1 MKNINRDYLVKVDT
15 KSATITAPSNM
26 KFFITDRYTS
36 NIFFQLDFKDTND
49 VKITDLIND
58 KAPKEDYNIYSLTLR
73 VVKPNYET
81 KEIKAD
87 RLKDDDPCFFIADL
101 PKEYTDI
108 PGTYECELFIDAA
121 IEKNDVPY
129 IERSTTN
136 SFTYTVVE
144 SIFYNLDDIIYDE
157 YNRSVSIR
165 DYINGLITG
174 KISLSPYVT
183 YKDLNTKADKEH
195 THNGYITK
203 EVLDGAIAEV
213 DTVKIDLDD
222 FTASNSISINRNKY
236 TVIGDYSTALGDNTV
251 ASEHA
256 SHAEGYETMA
266 KGKGAHAEGGNTK
279 ASGYFSHAE
288 GYHTTAIGEY
298 QHVQGKYNIADT
310 TNYAH
315 IVGNG
320 SEDEPSNA
328 HTLDWEGN
336 AWFAGNIYIGED
348 NKELATKDYIDD
360 EVLSVVGDRIN
371 DAISNGDIEIE
382 CDYEYDDTE
391 IRNSITE
398 LGSSITELDSSVTAL
413 SDSLDNK
420 ANKKIAAPLY
430 EGDDESLDIDIS
442 TLELHDKNRR
452 YIRVIDPNE
461 LLNIKL
467 PDSIDADFA
476 EIHVI
481 IVPISNSTEIF
492 ININNKDAEEGNTE
506 EDKLLYQNIE
516 SIPFLLEIGA
526 AYEFILTY
534 INCVDSYR
542 WLVGAITYE

>member
-26 KFFITDRYTS
+26 KFFITDENTS

-58 KAPKEDYNIYSLTLR
+58 KAPKENYNVHSLTLR

-81 KEIKAD
+81 KEIKAV
-87 RLKDDDPCFFIADL
+87 RLKENDPCFFIADL

-174 KISLSPYVT
+174 KVSLSPYAT
-183 YKDLNTKADKEH
+183 YKDLNTKANKEH
-195 THNGYITK
+195 VHDEYITK
-203 EVLDGAIAEV
+203 EALDGAIAEV
-213 DTVKIDLDD
+213 DKVKIDLDN

-328 HTLDWEGN
+328 HTIDWEGN
-336 AWFAGNIYIGED
+336 AWFAGNIYIGAD
-348 NKELATKDYIDD
+348 NKELVTKDYVDNEIISTRDYVDD
-360 EVLSVVGDRIN
+360 EVLSVIEDRIN
-371 DAISNGDIEIE
+371 EAISNGDIQIE

-398 LGSSITELDSSVTAL
+398 LEKNNTELD
-413 SDSLDNK
+413 DSIKKKADKKIEAVRYFDTDRLNFRDLDLDNEQLG
-420 ANKKIAAPLY
+420 NKKQVIVSNPHEQFEIGLQGA
-430 EGDDESLDIDIS
+430 ID
-442 TLELHDKNRR
+442 T
-452 YIRVIDPNE
+452 
-461 LLNIKL
+461 
-467 PDSIDADFA
+467 DFA
-476 EIHVI
+476 EVHVFI
-481 IVPISNSTEIF
+481 MSTNHNVMLSLYNDTVIKYQDGDMIPTDLEVGIMYELIF
-492 ININNKDAEEGNTE
+492 
-506 EDKLLYQNIE
+506 
-516 SIPFLLEIGA
+516 
-526 AYEFILTY
+526 TY
-534 INCVDSYR
+534 IKYDSNYDY
-542 WLVGAITYE
+542 WLVGVIQYE

>member
-26 KFFITDRYTS
+26 KFFITDENTS

-81 KEIKAD
+81 KEIKAV
-87 RLKDDDPCFFIADL
+87 RLKEDDPCFFIVDL
-101 PKEYTDI
+101 PKEYTDMS
-108 PGTYECELFIDAA
+108 GTYECELFIDAE

-144 SIFYNLDDIIYDE
+144 SIFYNLDDTIYDE
-157 YNRSVSIR
+157 YDRSISIR

-195 THNGYITK
+195 THKEYITR
-203 EVLDGAIAEV
+203 EALNSAIAEV
-213 DTVKIDLDD
+213 DKVKIDLDD

-336 AWFAGNIYIGED
+336 AWFAGNITVGED
-348 NKELATKDYIDD
+348 NKELATKEYVDD
-360 EVLSVVGDRIN
+360 EVLSTIEDRIN
-371 DAISNGDIEIE
+371 EAISKGDIEIE
-382 CDYEYDDTE
+382 CDYVYDDTE
-391 IRNSITE
+391 IKNSITE
-398 LGSSITELDSSVTAL
+398 LGNSVER
-413 SDSLDNK
+413 SLASK
-420 ANKKIAAPLY
+420 ADKKIGAPIY
-430 EGDDESLDIDIS
+430 EGVNSLDIGS
-442 TLELHDKNRR
+442 LELYDENRR
-452 YIRVIDPNE
+452 YIRVVNPNE
-461 LLNIKL
+461 LLSIKL
-467 PDSIDADFA
+467 PNSIDADFA
-476 EIHVI
+476 EIHAI
-481 IVPISNSTEIF
+481 IAPIDNGAEIS
-492 ININNKDAEEGNTE
+492 ISINNNTE
-506 EDKLLYQNIE
+506 HANLKYQDKNLM
-516 SIPFLLEIGA
+516 PFFLEPDTV
-526 AYEFILTY
+526 YEFIFTY
-534 INCVDSYR
+534 IDCGNDSCR
-542 WLVGAITYE
+542 WLVGAIVYE

>member
-15 KSATITAPSNM
+15 KSAVVTAPSNM

-49 VKITDLIND
+49 IKITDLIND
-58 KAPKEDYNIYSLTLR
+58 KAPQQDYNIYSLTLR
-73 VVKPNYET
+73 IVKPNYET
-81 KEIKAD
+81 KEIRAV
-87 RLKDDDPCFFIADL
+87 RLKDDDPCFFIVDL
-101 PKEYTDI
+101 DSDYIDM
-108 PGTYECELFIDAA
+108 PGTYICELFIDAQ
-121 IEKNDVPY
+121 IEKYDVPY

-144 SIFYNLDDIIYDE
+144 SIFHNLDDTIYDE
-157 YNRSVSIR
+157 YNRSMSIR

-174 KISLSPYVT
+174 TVSLSGYAT
-183 YKDLNTKADKEH
+183 SEQLNTKANKEH
-195 THNGYITK
+195 IHNEYITK

-213 DTVKIDLDD
+213 DKVKIDLDN

-236 TVIGDYSTALGDNTV
+236 SVRGDYSTALGDNTV

-320 SEDEPSNA
+320 SEDALSNA
-328 HTLDWEGN
+328 HTLDWDGN
-336 AWFAGNIYIGED
+336 AWFAGNVTIGAD
-348 NKELATKDYIDD
+348 NKELATKDYVDD
-360 EVLSVVGDRIN
+360 EVLSTIEDRIN
-371 DAISNGDIEIE
+371 DAISNGDIQIE

-398 LGSSITELDSSVTAL
+398 LGSNLAN
-413 SDSLDNK
+413 SLASK
-420 ANKKIAAPLY
+420 ANKKIAAPLH
-430 EGDDESLDIDIS
+430 EDVSSVDIDN
-442 TLELHDKNRR
+442 LELHDENRR
-452 YIRVIDPNE
+452 YIRVVNPNE
-461 LLNIKL
+461 LLSIEL

-481 IVPISNSTEIF
+481 IIPIDNGTEIS
-492 ININNKDAEEGNTE
+492 ISI
-506 EDKLLYQNIE
+506 DKKPEHENLKYQDKNLM
-516 SIPFLLEIGA
+516 PFFLEQDTV
-526 AYEFILTY
+526 YEFIFTY
-534 INCVDSYR
+534 IDCGNDSCR
-542 WLVGAITYE
+542 WLVGAIVYE

>member
-15 KSATITAPSNM
+15 KSAVVTAPSNM
-26 KFFITDRYTS
+26 KFFMTDEHTS

-81 KEIKAD
+81 KEIKAV
-87 RLKDDDPCFFIADL
+87 RLKEDDPCFFIADL
-101 PKEYTDI
+101 TSDYIDM
-108 PGTYECELFIDAA
+108 PGTYVCELFIDAH
-121 IEKNDVPY
+121 IERNDVPY

-136 SFTYTVVE
+136 SFTYTVLE
-144 SIFYNLDDIIYDE
+144 SIFYNLDDTIYDE
-157 YNRSVSIR
+157 YNRSTTII

-174 KISLSPYVT
+174 NISLSPYVT
-183 YKDLNTKADKEH
+183 YKDLNTKANKEH
-195 THNGYITK
+195 THDGYITK
-203 EVLDGAIAEV
+203 EVLNSAIAEV
-213 DTVKIDLDD
+213 DKVKIDLDN

-310 TNYAH
+310 NNYAH

-320 SEDEPSNA
+320 SEDALSNA

-336 AWFAGNIYIGED
+336 AWFAGNVYIGED
-348 NKELATKDYIDD
+348 NKELVTKDYIDD
-360 EVLSVVGDRIN
+360 EVLSVVEDRIN
-371 DAISNGDIEIE
+371 DAISNGDIQIE

-391 IRNSITE
+391 IRNNITE
-398 LGSSITELDSSVTAL
+398 LNSSVTAL
-413 SDSLDNK
+413 NNNIAIK

-430 EGDDESLDIDIS
+430 EGDESLDIDIS
-442 TLELHDKNRR
+442 TLELHDENRR
-452 YIRVIDPNE
+452 YIRVVAPNE
-461 LLNIKL
+461 LLNIQL
-467 PDSIDADFA
+467 PNSIDADFA

-481 IVPISNSTEIF
+481 IVPINNSTEIF
-492 ININNKDAEEGNTE
+492 ININNEDAEEGNTE

-526 AYEFILTY
+526 VYEFILTY

>member
-15 KSATITAPSNM
+15 KSAVVTAPSNM
-26 KFFITDRYTS
+26 KFFITDENTS

-58 KAPKEDYNIYSLTLR
+58 KAPKENYNVHSLTLR

-81 KEIKAD
+81 KEIKAV
-87 RLKDDDPCFFIADL
+87 RLKEDDPCFFIVDL

-144 SIFYNLDDIIYDE
+144 SIFYNLDDTIYDE
-157 YNRSVSIR
+157 YNRSMSIR

-195 THNGYITK
+195 AHKEYITR
-203 EVLDGAIAEV
+203 EVLDSAIAEV
-213 DTVKIDLDD
+213 DIVKIDLDD
-222 FTASNSISINRNKY
+222 FTASNSISINRKE
-236 TVIGDYSTALGDNTV
+236 TSVTGDYSTALGDNTV

-328 HTLDWEGN
+328 HTIDWEGN
-336 AWFAGNIYIGED
+336 AWFAGNVHIGKD
-348 NKELATKDYIDD
+348 NKELVTKDYVDSEIISTRDYVDD
-360 EVLSVVGDRIN
+360 EVLSVIEDRIN
-371 DAISNGDIEIE
+371 EAISNGDIQIE

-391 IRNSITE
+391 LRNSITE
-398 LGSSITELDSSVTAL
+398 LEKNNTELD
-413 SDSLDNK
+413 DSIEKKADKKIEAVRYFDTDHLNFRDLDLDNERLG
-420 ANKKIAAPLY
+420 NKKQVIVSNPHEQFEIELQGA
-430 EGDDESLDIDIS
+430 ID
-442 TLELHDKNRR
+442 T
-452 YIRVIDPNE
+452 
-461 LLNIKL
+461 
-467 PDSIDADFA
+467 DFA
-476 EIHVI
+476 EVHVFI
-481 IVPISNSTEIF
+481 MPIDHNVMLS
-492 ININNKDAEEGNTE
+492 
-506 EDKLLYQNIE
+506 LYNDTAIKYQDGDM
-516 SIPFLLEIGA
+516 IPTDLEIGVM
-526 AYEFILTY
+526 YELIFTY
-534 INCVDSYR
+534 IKYDSNYDY
-542 WLVGAITYE
+542 WLVGVIQYE